1 MLLSGLSLLSTARPL
16 LMTLFQPIRA
26 GCRRCH
32 YFQKQTIEKRQRNA
46 SWGKRLG
53 GNDDVVSILQS
64 TVFPPEI
71 EWVIE

>member
-1 MLLSGLSLLSTARPL
+1 MDT
-16 LMTLFQPIRA
+16 IRA
-26 GCRRCH
+26 GYHRCH
-32 YFQKQTIEKRQRNA
+32 YFQKQTIEKWQRNA

-71 EWVIE
+71 EWVIEWLVVFLKMIGKDSIMD